1 MVVVSPKHQNIVL
14 DEGIF
19 FLFNILFNYMNVLLT
34 HSNDRT
40 LLHALYKQDVEL
52 FNKQI
57 MHSTFQCFY
66 QCLPVFTVTKRRIYV
81 GHNSSMF
88 QLQG

>member
-1 MVVVSPKHQNIVL
+1 MVVVSSKHQNIVL

-19 FLFNILFNYMNVLLT
+19 FLFNILFNYMNVLLM
-34 HSNDRT
+34 HSNDRD
-40 LLHALYKQDVEL
+40 LLHASYKQDVEL

-66 QCLPVFTVTKRRIYV
+66 QYLPVFTVTKRRIDA
-81 GHNSSMF
+81 GHNSSSF